1 MTPSELPPQGAAGNA
16 AASLALIAGLKAAI
30 FDALAATPVAEVLVE
45 YDTDGDDGE
54 LDIHP
59 FACIGHNGRAVAC
72 PQMTISQPLILAP
85 SEEPKSGLALADAIF
100 ALAGLLL
107 DREPCAWVGEDGAF
121 GSFRFLVPFR
131 AIKLSHSRRYLNYQT
146 LSCSF

>member
-1 MTPSELPPQGAAGNA
+1 MTTTEIPPQGAAGNA
-16 AASLALIAGLKAAI
+16 ATSAIIARLKTAV
-30 FDALAATPVAEVLVE
+30 FGALAATPIAEVLIE

-59 FACIGHNGRAVAC
+59 FVCVDENGNAVAC
-72 PQMTISQPLILAP
+72 PEMMVSQSLILAP
-85 SEEPKSGLALADAIF
+85 GEEPKSGVALADAIF

-107 DREPCAWVGEDGAF
+107 DREPCSWVGEDGAF
-121 GSFRFLVPFR
+121 GSFRFLVLFR
-131 AIKLSHSRRYLNYQT
+131 AIKLTHTRRYLNYQT

>member
-1 MTPSELPPQGAAGNA
+1 MTPSELPPQGAAGDA
-16 AASLALIAGLKAAI
+16 ATTAVIAGLKAAI

-59 FACIGHNGRAVAC
+59 FACIGHNGRSVAC
-72 PQMTISQPLILAP
+72 PEMTLSGPLILVP
-85 SEEPKSGLALADAIF
+85 GEEPKSGVALADAIF

-121 GSFRFLVPFR
+121 GSFRFLVLFR
-131 AIKLSHSRRYLNYQT
+131 AIKLTHTRRYLNYQT